1 MNELVQKLLDK
12 AVRQIYRKGF
22 DIIYYDGKQG
32 KCDFVN
38 RLVWIPEMYKNTHY
52 GAALIVHEAH
62 HVKTNAQR
70 LLLGT
75 TAKSEKEVFLFMV
88 NDEIQ
93 AYRKQFRFMAIAED
107 HPKDEIEY
115 QVLER
120 LQTYAPEWKG
130 MLDSYHKIVAQRPSK
145 KKAIREYKAFHHHY
159 YRGLGLTPLGITFK
173 QYLKNQEVSV

>member
-62 HVKTNAQR
+62 HVKTNAKR
-70 LLLGT
+70 LLIGT
-75 TAKSEKEVFLFMV
+75 TAKSEK
-88 NDEIQ
+88 
-93 AYRKQFRFMAIAED
+93 
-107 HPKDEIEY
+107 
-115 QVLER
+115 
-120 LQTYAPEWKG
+120 
-130 MLDSYHKIVAQRPSK
+130 
-145 KKAIREYKAFHHHY
+145 
-159 YRGLGLTPLGITFK
+159 
-173 QYLKNQEVSV
+173 